1 MAETVLPKLR
11 VSGEEAHQQ
20 IEEQIEKGQQLH
32 AQQINSDDELTEAR
46 RESKKWSRY
55 NEILLTRLFDNASIT
70 ENDYINF
77 AEHKPRDQVRGGG
90 RFPPSFEA
98 YVGSYRKGMGSSINS
113 LEGIRDRLELYDEPS
128 ETSQHT
134 SGNKEVS
141 DTPQPTVGEEVFI
154 VHGHDE
160 AAKHAVARFVDRLDL
175 KPIILDEQPD
185 AGLTIIE
192 KLERE
197 ARNVDF
203 AIVLLTPDDVG
214 TLKDEADDQFE
225 PRARQNVILELG
237 YFMGKLDRKKVCL
250 LIKGELENPSDLDG
264 ILYASM
270 DNPNEWQLK
279 LAKEMKNAGL
289 PIDLN
294 KLA

>member
-1 MAETVLPKLR
+1 MAETNLPKLR
-11 VSGEEAHQQ
+11 VSEKEARQK
-20 IEEQIEKGQQLH
+20 IEAQIEKGQQLRN
-32 AQQINSDDELTEAR
+32 QDIRLPSELEETRTE
-46 RESKKWSRY
+46 SIKWSDY
-55 NEILLTRLFDNASIT
+55 NKTLLLKLFDNTSIAAS
-70 ENDYINF
+70 DYTDF
-77 AEHKPRDQVRGGG
+77 DDVPWVVSMGEPTPFSDKLG
-90 RFPPSFEA
+90 R
-98 YVGSYRKGMGSSINS
+98 YQQGMISSINS

-160 AAKHAVARFVDRLDL
+160 AAKHVVARFVDGLDL

-203 AIVLLTPDDVG
+203 AIALLTPDDVG
-214 TLKDEADDQFE
+214 TLKDEADDQFK

-237 YFMGKLDRKKVCL
+237 YFMGKLGRKKVCL